1 MTDSDPS
8 GFIHTG
14 KVQRSKL
21 LIVDDQPVNIQALY
35 QIFKDEHEVFMAT
48 SGEQALAEAADKK
61 PDLIL
66 LDIVMPGMDGLE
78 VCKALKS
85 DPATQ
90 AIPVIF
96 VTSQDDPNDEARGL
110 AYGAVDFISK
120 PISPPVVQAR
130 AHTHL
135 LLKQQSDLLRKMAY
149 IDGLTGVP
157 NRRKFNEQIE
167 IDWRAA
173 QREHSSMGAIILD
186 IDHFKLYND
195 HYGHQAGDACIA
207 AIANALQGRL
217 GRPRDLLARYG
228 GEEFA
233 CLLPD
238 TEPEGVKR
246 KAEEFLEAVRNLN
259 LPHEV
264 SPTAD
269 KVTISVGAAA
279 MIPQSGSGSHELLK
293 LADDRLY
300 QAKEAGRNQLVS

>member
-1 MTDSDPS
+1 MTDLDAS
-8 GFIHTG
+8 GFVHTA

-48 SGEQALAEAADKK
+48 NGEQALAEARGKQ

-66 LDIVMPGMDGLE
+66 LDIVMPGMDGLQ

-90 AIPVIF
+90 SIPVIF

-110 AYGAVDFISK
+110 ACGAVDFISK

-149 IDGLTGVP
+149 IDGLTGVA

-173 QREHSSMGAIILD
+173 QRAHSSLGAIILD

-207 AIANALQGRL
+207 AIAQALHAQL

-246 KAEEFLEAVRNLN
+246 KAEEFLNAVRELK
-259 LPHEV
+259 LPHAV

-269 KVTISVGAAA
+269 RVTISLGVAA
-279 MIPQSGSGSHELLK
+279 MIPQTEGASHELLK

-300 QAKEAGRNQLVS
+300 EAKEAGRNQVAS